1 MKKILFILLLPLTL
15 FGQSQKI
22 SDMTSAT
29 TLAGTEYVPI
39 VQTTNKKATVSL
51 LRGFGSYGT
60 AGQYMTV
67 NGSANGFT
75 FVTPPFISSVGTGV
89 ANELTYWSGTNTL
102 GSLATATYPSLTEL
116 SYVKGITSAIQT
128 QLNAKGVGD
137 MLLGSA
143 QTNTGTK
150 TFLDGSFKLRNVA
163 NTFDAIFS
171 NTNTANRTYTFPDA
185 SGTVA
190 LTSNLGGWLTGTL
203 TGNVGINGSDIYDVI
218 FGNPTAGQ
226 GIYNFAVRP
235 VGSLDLYSNVGTV
248 YEMHLYSPES
258 TGGLYGDIGG
268 EISLNGGA
276 SSINVT
282 GSSWNVL
289 RRLGSGSE
297 EDYIGVGDYGGG
309 GTGVNMRSTN
319 SAGTQYTEFRL
330 TPTTVMLPLN
340 IDNTLQ
346 NLVSYDPSSKF
357 LTYSSISHSIGS
369 YGDSEFATLGDVL
382 TYDGAGNTYWSTPY
396 SGIYG
401 DVTKV
406 GTPLDN
412 QIGVWTGDGTIE
424 GTTGLTYD
432 GSNLQLTGDIGSTG
446 TRITKGWF
454 TDLQVTNAIAGS
466 ITGNAATVTTNAN
479 LTGAV
484 TSTGNATS
492 LGSFTVA
499 QLSTAISDA
508 NISGTNTG
516 DQTSIVGITGSL
528 AEFNTALTG
537 ADFATGGGTAT
548 GTNTGDQSLANTS
561 DATSHTVTLTGGT
574 SVQLIEGSNITL
586 TTGGTGGAGT
596 VTIASTGGGSGD
608 MVLASVQTSTGKKTF
623 QSDATNAGINF
634 GSGTADPSSLTTGD
648 VWVSSANSIKE
659 RNNGTTTWAMSATA
673 LPTNTYIPFGTNTG
687 LFSQSSSLTWNGTTL
702 NATQFNGVALT
713 TGGSA
718 TKYLSEDGTYTTPA
732 GGSGLTYAQV
742 KAMKFK

>member
-171 NTNTANRTYTFPDA
+171 NNNTANRTYTLPNA

-190 LTSNLGGWLTGTL
+190 LTSDLSGWLTGTL
-203 TGNVGINGSDIYDVI
+203 TGNTSIDASTNNFDISNLTNFSIFEKDGKFSIYGSGDQFSFGASDNIDNSGGLYVDVTNNYASLSYAGIVGLANS
-218 FGNPTAGQ
+218 
-226 GIYNFAVRP
+226 
-235 VGSLDLYSNVGTV
+235 YSNVYTR
-248 YEMHLYSPES
+248 EDS
-258 TGGLYGDIGG
+258 TSLEWINAGIDSSYVSASDHVQIYG
-268 EISLNGGA
+268 SNG
-276 SSINVT
+276 I
-282 GSSWNVL
+282 
-289 RRLGSGSE
+289 RLGLSSTDNYVWTAQGTDGSGAWEPSAS
-297 EDYIGVGDYGGG
+297 GG
-309 GTGVNMRSTN
+309 
-319 SAGTQYTEFRL
+319 
-330 TPTTVMLPLN
+330 
-340 IDNTLQ
+340 
-346 NLVSYDPSSKF
+346 
-357 LTYSSISHSIGS
+357 
-369 YGDSEFATLGDVL
+369 
-382 TYDGAGNTYWSTPY
+382 
-396 SGIYG
+396 G

-406 GTPLDN
+406 GTPVDN

-424 GTTGLTYD
+424 GTTGLTYN

-479 LTGAV
+479 LTGHI
-484 TSTGNATS
+484 TSTGNAAV

-537 ADFATGGGTAT
+537 ADFASGGGTAT
-548 GTNTGDQSLANTS
+548 GTNTGDQALANTS

-596 VTIASTGGGSGD
+596 VTIAASGGGGSSALD
-608 MVLASVQTSTGKKTF
+608 DITAATG
-623 QSDATNAGINF
+623 
-634 GSGTADPSSLTTGD
+634 
-648 VWVSSANSIKE
+648 ANSIDNL
-659 RNNGTTTWAMSATA
+659 NNAQTWNWNTLTANGISFLSNTTAAVSGQNIFYTKLEGANA
-673 LPTNTYIPFGTNTG
+673 
-687 LFSQSSSLTWNGTTL
+687 SSSIISRASYHENLHTGTGSINIAQTL
-702 NATQFNGVALT
+702 NAAGGSTNIALEVLGGRIDLSDGVDITLGNTTGTKIGTSTSSKLGFYNATPVVRQSAVTTVQGIADALT
-713 TGGSA
+713 AYGLLPSSTISG
-718 TKYLSEDGTYTTPA
+718 
-732 GGSGLTYAQV
+732 GGSGLTYAQS
-742 KAMKFK
+742 KALSHKFR